1 MKLYSDIY
9 NNGDY
14 EKQNPSWFSAD
25 SPYKARFIAQMI
37 RKNAL
42 NPASICEVGCGNGS
56 IIKELS
62 REFTA
67 TQFLGI
73 DISEQAIEYAI
84 KESNERIQFAVAD
97 ILHHENWPEASF
109 DLILAIDLI
118 EHLENYFAYLRKI
131 NSSGLYTMLHIPL
144 DISIWTLFREKMLI
158 ESKDRV
164 GHIHNFTESFIRS
177 VLEDLGLKIIDS
189 EYTLPN
195 YQPQGTK
202 AKFVFQL
209 RKLLFKMN
217 KRFCSKTI
225 GGLSILI
232 LCKNN
237 PRDMVL

>member
-1 MKLYSDIY
+1 MKMYSDIY

-25 SPYKARFIAQMI
+25 SPYKARLIAQMI

-62 REFTA
+62 TEFTA

-73 DISEQAIEYAI
+73 DISEQAIKYAHS
-84 KESNERIQFAVAD
+84 ESNERIKFVVAD
-97 ILHHENWPEASF
+97 ILHYENWPELSF

-131 NSSGLYTMLHIPL
+131 NSSGAYTILHIPL
-144 DISIWTLFREKMLI
+144 DLSVWTLFREKMLI

-237 PRDMVL
+237 PRDMVH